1 MHNYC
6 CVNWSYTATQCSVV
20 CRRQDLAKFGER
32 VVVMHSDL
40 EKSEIYNRDCSLADS
55 WVLID
60 QFVHRLDILESEAHD
75 LIELQDLL
83 EASVVDFDLLPQYV
97 TRR

>member
-1 MHNYC
+1 
-6 CVNWSYTATQCSVV
+6 
-20 CRRQDLAKFGER
+20 
-32 VVVMHSDL
+32 MHSDL

-60 QFVHRLDILESEAHD
+60 QFVSRLDVLESEAHD

-83 EASVVDFDLLPQYV
+83 EANVVDFELLPQ
-97 TRR
+97 